1 MSLKENVNSVLRA
14 VGLKAV
20 EIKLAQ
26 MKADDGVTVFE
37 AESFQSDY
45 SVGISTPEGI
55 VPCPVG
61 EYKLEDGTIMVV
73 EVEGVIAEIKE
84 EAAEEAEPETAH
96 PAAEATE
103 PVAMEEA
110 QTVKKVVESVTKE
123 TFFSENILLKVQ
135 IEELKAQLEAKNE
148 VKAEVVELA
157 EENEVEPIRFNP
169 ENSKTPEVFR
179 YAKGAGQTRL
189 DSIINK
195 LNK

>member
-26 MKADDGVTVFE
+26 MKGEDGVTVFE
-37 AESFQSDY
+37 AESFEAEY

-73 EVEGVIAEIKE
+73 EVEGIIAEIKPM
-84 EAAEEAEPETAH
+84 EEAEVEVEVEVESPE
-96 PAAEATE
+96 AA

-110 QTVKKVVESVTKE
+110 QTVKKVVESITKE
-123 TFFSENILLKVQ
+123 TFFSEIEALKKENI
-135 IEELKAQLEAKNE
+135 ELKAQLESK
-148 VKAEVVELA
+148 KEVVELA
-157 EENEVEPIRFNP
+157 EATEVEPIRYNP
-169 ENSKTPEVFR
+169 ENSKAPEVFR
-179 YAKGAGQTRL
+179 YAKSANQTTL
-189 DSIINK
+189 DRVLNK